1 MKVEKIINEI
11 KQLDMRES
19 ILFYRELHKLN
30 ESKKIEHKKLQNEL
44 NQKLKEIGIDILDER
59 N

>member
-11 KQLDMRES
+11 KELDMRDS
-19 ILFYRELHKLN
+19 LQFYRKLHKLR
-30 ESKKIEHKKLQNEL
+30 ESKNLDNEKLRNEL